1 MSDRAYITLTTPGTK
16 KVSVAARRIGSRERM
31 AVIAVCNEETIAER
45 IVDALNLL
53 QKKEIKL
60 EVPAQ
65 RVLAEVRAALTSA
78 NTRNSALA
86 SKVRELENVTSQLNA
101 QLRSVSRDLASMTDR
116 ALKAEAAVKENA

>member
-16 KVSVAARRIGSRERM
+16 KVSVAARRIGSRDRM